1 MSKEPFDNLVKR
13 YYVKLSILNS
23 TVIQQLLKE
32 IFMEQYNA
40 NPDRYNVTPFRR
52 CGRSGLML
60 PQVSLGL
67 WHNFGSVDS
76 FENARKMLRCAFD
89 GGIFHFDL
97 ANNYGP
103 EPGSAEENFGRI
115 FTADFQ
121 KHRDELIISTKA
133 GYRMW
138 EGPFG
143 EWGSRK
149 TLVSSCDQSLKRMK
163 LDYVDIFYHHRPD
176 PNTPVEES
184 MQALDYIVRS
194 GRALYVGLSNYS
206 TEDAAKAFDI
216 LRELKTPGVIY
227 QGRFNIFD
235 RRHEDA
241 GMFEMLHNTGVGA
254 ICFSPLAQ
262 GTLSTRYL
270 NGIPAGSR
278 ATRNHFLK
286 SESITPELQNK
297 IFRLNEIAQS
307 RSQTLAQMALSW
319 ILSRKGITSV
329 LCGASSVEQ
338 IKECI
343 KAPENISFTQEEYDL
358 IDAIS
363 R

>member
-1 MSKEPFDNLVKR
+1 
-13 YYVKLSILNS
+13 
-23 TVIQQLLKE
+23 
-32 IFMEQYNA
+32 MEQYNA
-40 NPDRYNVTPFRR
+40 VSGRYDIMPQRR
-52 CGRSGLML
+52 CGRSGLIL

-76 FENARKMLRCAFD
+76 FDNAREMLCCAFD
-89 GGIFHFDL
+89 HGIFHFDL

-115 FTADFQ
+115 FAADLT

-138 EGPFG
+138 DGPFG

-149 TLVSSCDQSLKRMK
+149 SLISSCDQSLKRMK

-176 PNTPVEES
+176 PETPVEES

-206 TEDAAKAFDI
+206 TEDAAKAFEI

-235 RRHEDA
+235 RRHENA
-241 GMFEMLHNTGVGA
+241 GMFEMLHTTGVGA

-262 GTLSTRYL
+262 GTLTTRYL

-286 SESITPELQNK
+286 SESITSELQEKIFDLNK
-297 IFRLNEIAQS
+297 IAEA
-307 RSQTLAQMALSW
+307 RSQTLAQMALAW
-319 ILSRKGITSV
+319 ILSRKGVTSV
-329 LCGASSVEQ
+329 LCGASSIQQ
-338 IKECI
+338 IKECV
-343 KAPENISFTQEEYDL
+343 KAPLNISFTKEEYEQ
-358 IDAIS
+358 IDAIALQ
-363 R
+363 